1 MTDGNAGERIMKTH
15 RSTLGATLVVAAAA
29 LGSGLVH
36 AQEWTT
42 STDTHRFMEVRNG
55 IYLTQTTAQVFN
67 SNSLV
72 IVNDE
77 DVVIVDSHVTPAK
90 ARDLIASIPAI
101 TDKPVTALINSH
113 YHWDH
118 AHGNQE
124 FADIPIIGHEYTRM
138 KLATAAH
145 EEPTYLSGLA
155 GNAARL
161 EQLAEQIEAAEDDEE
176 RERLETYRAMFAA
189 HAADFDEIAPLAPDV
204 TMNDRLTLFRGSRE
218 IQIVFLGRAHTGGDV
233 VVYFPQ
239 DKLVFTGDI
248 LFGGPSFLG
257 DGYVDEWPETLE
269 NLKALDFDIVVPGHG
284 PPFTDLSSISKSQ
297 DYYRVL
303 WERTAAKHAAGVSA
317 AEAIE
322 TIDMSDTGF
331 RNPSEVE
338 VQRMYQRFDNPD

>member
-1 MTDGNAGERIMKTH
+1 MRHVGLTIRAA
-15 RSTLGATLVVAAAA
+15 LAAATMFA
-29 LGSGLVH
+29 AGSLW

-42 STDTHRFMEVRNG
+42 TTDTHRFMEVRNG

-138 KLATAAH
+138 KLAIAAH

-161 EQLAEQIEAAEDDEE
+161 AQLAEQIEAAEDDEE
-176 RERLETYRAMFAA
+176 REGLETYRAMFAA
-189 HAADFDEIAPLAPDV
+189 HAADFDEITPLPPDV
-204 TMNDRLTLFRGSRE
+204 TLHERMTLFRGSRE
-218 IQIVFLGRAHTGGDV
+218 IQIIFLGRAHTGGDV
-233 VVYFPQ
+233 AVYFPQ
-239 DKLVFTGDI
+239 DRLVFTGDM

-257 DGYVDEWPETLE
+257 DGYVDEWPETLQ
-269 NLKALDFDIVVPGHG
+269 NLKALDFDIAVPGHG
-284 PPFTDLSSISKSQ
+284 EPLTDLSSIEKSQ
-297 DYYRVL
+297 EYYRVL
-303 WERTAAKHAAGVSA
+303 WERTAEKHAAGVSA
-317 AEAIE
+317 EE
-322 TIDMSDTGF
+322 VPGTIDLSDTAF
-331 RNPSEVE
+331 PDRKPSLVE
-338 VQRMYQRFDNPD
+338 VHRMYHRLENPD

>member
-1 MTDGNAGERIMKTH
+1 MRHVGLTIRAA
-15 RSTLGATLVVAAAA
+15 LAAATVFA
-29 LGSGLVH
+29 AGSLW

-42 STDTHRFMEVRNG
+42 TTDTHRFMEVRNG
-55 IYLTQTTAQVFN
+55 IYLTQTTARVFN

-90 ARDLIASIPAI
+90 ARDLIASIQAV

-155 GNAARL
+155 GNEARL
-161 EQLAEQIEAAEDDEE
+161 EQLAEQIEAVEDDEE

-189 HAADFDEIAPLAPDV
+189 HSADFDEIAPLAPDV
-204 TMNDRLTLFRGSRE
+204 TLNDRLTLFRGSRE
-218 IQIVFLGRAHTGGDV
+218 IQIVFLGRAHTGGDI

-269 NLKALDFDIVVPGHG
+269 NLKALDFDIAVPGHG
-284 PPFTDLSSISKSQ
+284 EPLTDLSSIERSQ
-297 DYYRVL
+297 EYYRVL
-303 WERTAAKHAAGVSA
+303 WERTAEKHAAGVA
-317 AEAIE
+317 AEE
-322 TIDMSDTGF
+322 VPGTIDLSDTAF
-331 RNPSEVE
+331 PERKPSLVE
-338 VQRMYQRFDNPD
+338 VQRMYLRLENPD